1 MTSEDRREREKSQ
14 MKELIIRTA
23 EKIIV
28 DEGYEKLSIR
38 KIANQIEYSP
48 AIIYHYFQNKEEVI
62 GCVMREGYE
71 RLIAALAENSK
82 SPASAK
88 ERLQLL
94 TKKYITTALQDP
106 DQFMTIQ
113 FNKSPG
119 ILGFTSYL
127 FEGASEK
134 KAALQVLAQAVRDLR
149 KEQNQIQGED
159 IELTAQMIAAST
171 LGMVAKL
178 ILEKDIGENRR
189 NQLIDAFT
197 ETVVRMASSPSEAAL
212 I

>member
-189 NQLIDAFT
+189 NQFIDAFA